1 MRVALLTLALFACER
16 ADPADVPAPRPPRP
30 PQPVPEAA
38 APRPVAR
45 THERM
50 DLDLVRA
57 FGPPDPTPVEHGL
70 PPSPITDRTVYDPQ
84 AYDAWV
90 AELTPAQRR
99 RVANICAS
107 AVIDFR
113 PECDGIGPLH
123 IPVPPM
129 DLISDLMM
137 AAPPAHTAFVSYA
150 HWEFV
155 LTAAQSRYV
164 ANHCSG
170 KPTRASDLCG
180 EAARNTP
187 LVISFDAAPVAYT
200 TGARFAFAP
209 GEPVTTDWPTT
220 ATPWLALDRDGNGR
234 IDSGEELFGDHTR
247 LADGRRGR
255 DGFEALAALDDNH
268 DGRIDAA
275 DPAFASLVL
284 WGDDLRPASTVI
296 DSISLAVTREHR
308 CDARGN
314 CEGARADIRWHDERG
329 EHAGAIVDVYLPI
342 R

>member
-1 MRVALLTLALFACER
+1 MRALLCLALVCPACEM
-16 ADPADVPAPRPPRP
+16 ADSAELHGQPPTTPPVAKPLPKPPEASPPRVVP
-30 PQPVPEAA
+30 PDIVVDES
-38 APRPVAR
+38 
-45 THERM
+45 TH
-50 DLDLVRA
+50 
-57 FGPPDPTPVEHGL
+57 FGPPIPTPVADGL
-70 PPSPITDRTVYDPQ
+70 PPSPITDRTVYDPS

-90 AELTPAQRR
+90 AKLTPAQKRQ
-99 RVANICAS
+99 VGKICRENP
-107 AVIDFR
+107 VDFQ

-123 IPVPPM
+123 IPVPPQYK
-129 DLISDLMM
+129 LERH
-137 AAPPAHTAFVSYA
+137 PPAFTAFASESE
-150 HWEFV
+150 WEFV
-155 LTAAQSRYV
+155 VTAAQHHYIET
-164 ANHCSG
+164 HCLG
-170 KPTRASDLCG
+170 EMTPTSDLCG
-180 EAARNTP
+180 ENTP

-209 GEPVTTDWPTT
+209 GEPVTTDWPT
-220 ATPWLALDRDGNGR
+220 ARTPWLALDRDGNGK
-234 IDSGEELFGDHTR
+234 IDCGEELFGDHTLLPDTHR
-247 LADGRRGR
+247 AR

-296 DSISLAVTREHR
+296 DSISLAVTRELR

-329 EHAGAIVDVYLPI
+329 EHAGAIVDVYLPE